1 MDSIGLT
8 VNIGGRDRCMM
19 NTIRL
24 LQGWSNV
31 VKKGKP
37 LIPKRGFFEM
47 QREDMDKLLVGH
59 ILNQH

>member
-37 LIPKRGFFEM
+37 LILKRGFFEM